1 MYFKDFLA
9 CHNHILACR
18 NLCQSVCYLGLTI
31 IYLLP
36 KGVHSVLSPQS
47 VFLLHTPPLAFRTDD
62 EKKPSLGSNSL
73 MSDLGLTFFYPHL
86 PFLCPKSGNFASELV

>member
-47 VFLLHTPPLAFRTDD
+47 ENERLLLDVIIYIYIINLF
-62 EKKPSLGSNSL
+62 S
-73 MSDLGLTFFYPHL
+73 
-86 PFLCPKSGNFASELV
+86 

>member
-1 MYFKDFLA
+1 MHFKDFLA

-36 KGVHSVLSPQS
+36 KGVLSVLSPQS
-47 VFLLHTPPLAFRTDD
+47 VFSPSYSPPLAFRTDD
-62 EKKPSLGSNSL
+62 EKKASLGSNSL
-73 MSDLGLTFFYPHL
+73 MSDLGLTFFCLLLSHL
-86 PFLCPKSGNFASELV
+86 LPKK

>member
-36 KGVHSVLSPQS
+36 KGVLSVLSPQS
-47 VFLLHTPPLAFRTDD
+47 VFRSPSYSPPHSLLLEQMTKRRLH
-62 EKKPSLGSNSL
+62 
-73 MSDLGLTFFYPHL
+73 
-86 PFLCPKSGNFASELV
+86 